1 MSVKLVYCCRRKPG
15 MSLEEF
21 HKYWLDHHGG
31 LAIRLREKMPGMK
44 RYVQSHTLPG
54 AATDMLQASRGALD
68 PFDGITE
75 AWFDSVESMADG
87 GEDAQVAAVAMLKD
101 EGEFLDLPNCVVF
114 LPEEH
119 EIF

>member
-21 HKYWLDHHGG
+21 HKYWLEQHGG

-54 AATDMLQASRGALD
+54 PGNDMLRASRGALEA
-68 PFDGITE
+68 FDGITE

-87 GEDAQVAAVAMLKD
+87 GEDGVL
-101 EGEFLDLPNCVVF
+101 VVVVVIIIISARRHLF
-114 LPEEH
+114 H
-119 EIF
+119 YC